1 VFSKGQ
7 GESLSG
13 VATRSWMNSYVKKL
27 GGQLESSMVN
37 LYYFIISTF
46 TLITLINT
54 LIKSFEVIDTS
65 TGQNNTSPE
74 NQYITL
80 TLAIAIRPDIY
91 LVGTLDILQG
101 TRPVYKWVVQD
112 CRMAIRHKPITM
124 VRVLRRDKYNTN
136 NTERQVVLSRHT
148 RIGLM
153 TYEFH
158 PIGV

>member
-13 VATRSWMNSYVKKL
+13 VATRPWMNSYVKKL
-27 GGQLESSMVN
+27 GGKEIESSMVN

-74 NQYITL
+74 NQYTNINISNCNMPGYL
-80 TLAIAIRPDIY
+80 SCWDLGHFAMKPD
-91 LVGTLDILQG
+91 QS
-101 TRPVYKWVVQD
+101 
-112 CRMAIRHKPITM
+112 
-124 VRVLRRDKYNTN
+124 TN
-136 NTERQVVLSRHT
+136 GLSRIVEWH
-148 RIGLM
+148 
-153 TYEFH
+153 
-158 PIGV
+158 